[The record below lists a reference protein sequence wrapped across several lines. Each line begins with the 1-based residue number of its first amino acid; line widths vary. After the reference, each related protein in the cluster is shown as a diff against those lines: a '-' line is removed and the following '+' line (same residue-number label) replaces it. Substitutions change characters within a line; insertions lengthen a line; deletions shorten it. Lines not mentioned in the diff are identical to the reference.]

1 MNYKTA
7 EIMIA
12 DLSATDLDLRT
23 LPLVEL
29 AETHRQWDVAMAE
42 ALERALDFEEQR
54 RQDACARHD
63 HSVIDAEVW

>member
-29 AETHRQWDVAMAE
+29 EETHRVWDVAMAE
-42 ALERALDFEEQR
+42 ALDRALAEMER
-54 RQDACARHD
+54 RRDDCIRHD
-63 HSVIDAEVW
+63 HAIIDAEVW